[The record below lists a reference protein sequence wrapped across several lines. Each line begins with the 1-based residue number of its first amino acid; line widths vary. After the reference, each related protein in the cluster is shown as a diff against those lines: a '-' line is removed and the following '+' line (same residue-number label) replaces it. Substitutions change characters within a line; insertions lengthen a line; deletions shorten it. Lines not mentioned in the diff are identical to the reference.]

1 VCRYAWGEVM
11 AKPAGVTMTAT
22 FPVPPVRALARAD
35 PRDVRETLALVIDA
49 VLVVGLYKLN
59 CVDP

>member
-1 VCRYAWGEVM
+1 M